1 MQKYSQKGFTLLEAT
16 ISLLVLSIGMLGIS
30 ALFFEGLKSGRTA
43 VFRTTAVYLASDMAD
58 RIRANP
64 LGQQAYENTGAD
76 RACLNGNKVC
86 SAVEIAEEDK
96 LNWSNDVAETMP
108 PDATATVDV
117 TAIAGADT
125 IIYDIKMAWPESGFD
140 EPLTY
145 ELKLEL

>member
-1 MQKYSQKGFTLLEAT
+1 
-16 ISLLVLSIGMLGIS
+16 
-30 ALFFEGLKSGRTA
+30 FFEGLKSGRTA